1 MIDAGVTAALC
12 VGGAASRRCVELSPP
27 WVHSRVH
34 DRQPLEGLRMD
45 WSGDSPPAAGGGL
58 AAPATLRPPT

>member
-1 MIDAGVTAALC
+1 MIEAGVTAALC

-34 DRQPLEGLRMD
+34 DRQPVEGLRMD
-45 WSGDSPPAAGGGL
+45 
-58 AAPATLRPPT
+58 